1 VRDKLLRALGE
12 SGTVRRGD
20 ALLLA
25 VSGGAD
31 STALLLALHALREE
45 LALSLRVLHVHH
57 GLRGEAAERD
67 ADFVRAL
74 AARYELPFE
83 LVRVDVRRAARGAE
97 AELKRRQKE
106 VYGSQAFESESC
118 PAPRAGTFL
127 SGGNVGRGCHRNV
140 HFRGNCDSGPAFALA
155 LTCKLPHAVHGVY
168 TGSAGYLDV
177 SRAHHDALPSR
188 LGFYH

>member
-1 VRDKLLRALGE
+1 MRDTFLRAIEE

-74 AARYELPFE
+74 AARYGLPFE
-83 LVRVDVRRAARGAE
+83 LVRVDVRRAAREERQSLESSAT
-97 AELKRRQKE
+97 ALSLRR
-106 VYGSQAFESESC
+106 
-118 PAPRAGTFL
+118 P
-127 SGGNVGRGCHRNV
+127 
-140 HFRGNCDSGPAFALA
+140 
-155 LTCKLPHAVHGVY
+155 
-168 TGSAGYLDV
+168 SAGKK
-177 SRAHHDALPSR
+177 SAAA
-188 LGFYH
+188 G

>member
-1 VRDKLLRALGE
+1 MRDKLLRALGE

-74 AARYELPFE
+74 AARP
-83 LVRVDVRRAARGAE
+83 
-97 AELKRRQKE
+97 
-106 VYGSQAFESESC
+106 
-118 PAPRAGTFL
+118 
-127 SGGNVGRGCHRNV
+127 
-140 HFRGNCDSGPAFALA
+140 
-155 LTCKLPHAVHGVY
+155 
-168 TGSAGYLDV
+168 SAGKK
-177 SRAHHDALPSR
+177 SAAA
-188 LGFYH
+188 G